1 MYWSENILL
10 KTFFSLFFFKK
21 SQKIK
26 KGIVLKCQGNPVSC
40 YGKRSA
46 PVIQEPIHKQ
56 LDESQTD
63 TSFNLISDEQLEASF
78 ERKFEALMST
88 CKQGSKKA
96 CNTLLKIMIMNS
108 D

>member
-1 MYWSENILL
+1 MYYY
-10 KTFFSLFFFKK
+10 FKK

-46 PVIQEPIHKQ
+46 PTFEEPLQQQQQSQENQIDAS
-56 LDESQTD
+56 LDSVSDDRLEN
-63 TSFNLISDEQLEASF
+63 SFENTFEKLISA
-78 ERKFEALMST
+78 
-88 CKQGSKKA
+88 CKQGNTKG
-96 CNTLLKIMIMNS
+96 CNMILKIMLMNS